1 LISRRRDRR
10 RHGAGADQGDTTTI
24 QETLPE
30 AAEQLEA
37 AAEVTKRAV
46 AVIEEVRAAIMDRT
60 TCTRLVGCGA
70 LTCAAM
76 QTC

>member
-1 LISRRRDRR
+1 VSTPSVYVETPSGSNDEW
-10 RHGAGADQGDTTTI
+10 RHPHDPDARI
-24 QETLPE
+24 E

-46 AVIEEVRAAIMDRT
+46 AVIEEMRASIMDRT